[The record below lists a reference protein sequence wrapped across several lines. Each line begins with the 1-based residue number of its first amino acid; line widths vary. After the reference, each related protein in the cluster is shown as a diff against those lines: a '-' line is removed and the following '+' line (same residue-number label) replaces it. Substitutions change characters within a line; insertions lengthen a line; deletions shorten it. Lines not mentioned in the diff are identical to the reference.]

1 MSSTPPFTTMEGV
14 NETAIEA
21 RGLTKTYDDR
31 TVVDIDNLEIRRGE
45 VFGLLGPN
53 GAGKT
58 TFVEMCEGYRR
69 ASTGTISVL
78 DRDPMAGGS
87 SWRSRLGIV
96 TQETGAFDRLTVAEA
111 ISHLAGFYPNPRSVA
126 EALAMTDLAEHAD
139 RFVDHLS
146 GGQRRRLDLACGI
159 VGRPELLF
167 LDEPTTGL
175 DPEVRRR
182 LWSMV
187 EGLRDDGTTIVLTTH
202 YLDEAERLAD
212 RVGVLAGGRLI
223 ALDAPD
229 RLGGHDEH
237 ETMVSFRASAATE
250 QVLRAHEWERLD
262 HDRVGIRTATPT
274 QLVTELH
281 RLGGEIDRL
290 EVTRPSLEDVYLRLI
305 DDRIPAFGRPDE
317 RTQEVA
323 S

>member
-1 MSSTPPFTTMEGV
+1 M

-21 RGLTKTYDDR
+21 SSLKKSYDDR
-31 TVVDIDNLEIRRGE
+31 TVVDIDHLSIRRGE

-69 ASTGTISVL
+69 PTAGHLSVL
-78 DRDPMAGGS
+78 GVDPMNGGS
-87 SWRSRLGIV
+87 TWRSHLGIV

-111 ISHLAGFYPNPRSVA
+111 VGHLAGFYPNPRSTA
-126 EALAMTDLAEHAD
+126 ETLAMTGLDELTD

-159 VGRPELLF
+159 VGRPQLLF

-182 LWSMV
+182 LWSMI

-202 YLDEAERLAD
+202 YLDEAEQLAD
-212 RVGVLAGGRLI
+212 RVGVLADGTLI
-223 ALDAPD
+223 ALDTPD
-229 RLGGHDEH
+229 RLGGHDAN
-237 ETMVSFRASAATE
+237 ETIVSFRPSPSNETLLTTE
-250 QVLRAHEWERLD
+250 EWERVD
-262 HDRVGIRTATPT
+262 HDRVGIRTSEPT
-274 QLVTELH
+274 ALVVELH
-281 RLGGEIDRL
+281 RLDGEVDGL
-290 EVTRPSLEDVYLRLI
+290 EITRPSLEDTYLRLI
-305 DDRIPAFGRPDE
+305 DDHTSALGRHHDGRRPAPHVHKGP
-317 RTQEVA
+317 QEVA

>member
-1 MSSTPPFTTMEGV
+1 M
-14 NETAIEA
+14 NEPAIEA
-21 RGLTKTYDDR
+21 SSVTKTYDDR
-31 TVVDIDNLEIRRGE
+31 TVVDIDHLTIRRGE

-69 ASTGTISVL
+69 PSSGHLSVL
-78 DRDPMAGGS
+78 GVDPMSGGS
-87 SWRSRLGIV
+87 SWRSHIGIV

-111 ISHLAGFYPNPRSVA
+111 VGHLAGFYPNPRSVS
-126 EALAMTDLAEHAD
+126 EALAMTGLVELND

-159 VGRPELLF
+159 VGRPQLLF

-182 LWSMV
+182 LWSMI

-202 YLDEAERLAD
+202 YLDEAQQLAD
-212 RVGVLAGGRLI
+212 RVGVLADGALI
-223 ALDAPD
+223 ALDTPD
-229 RLGGHDEH
+229 GLGGRDAN
-237 ETMVSFRASAATE
+237 ETIVSFRPSPATE
-250 QVLRAHEWERLD
+250 AALATQDCERVD
-262 HDRVGIRTATPT
+262 HDRVSIRTT
-274 QLVTELH
+274 QPAALVAELH
-281 RLGGEIDRL
+281 RLGGEVDDL
-290 EVTRPSLEDVYLRLI
+290 EIMRPSLEDVYLRLVEDHTPASGRHP
-305 DDRIPAFGRPDE
+305 DDRRPALHSPHE
-317 RTQEVA
+317 LQEVA